1 MKSWIVLIALL
12 LPVVGLCSPA
22 AVETPPAHQ
31 TFRLPSRHLHEPR
44 VVNVYL
50 PPGYSP
56 LARGGYPTLY
66 LLDGGVQEDF
76 PHVARALDAAIRSG
90 RVRPLLLVGIENTQR
105 RRDLTG
111 PTRVASD
118 RAIAPQVGGSAAFR
132 AFIADELIPAI
143 ASRYRVDASRGLM
156 GESLAGLFV
165 VETLFEQPALF
176 DTYLALSPSLWW
188 NDAALARRAKARM
201 GASPALRGR
210 LFVASAN
217 EDNIVPHVATLQRA
231 LRSKSP
237 PGLYWTVKAR
247 PDLDHATIY
256 RTLVPQLLVDYYGA
270 VAAQDAGTA
279 LQPRRP
285 VTE

>member
-1 MKSWIVLIALL
+1 MRLWTLLAALL
-12 LPVVGLCSPA
+12 MPAMGACSPPA
-22 AVETPPAHQ
+22 AEAPPPHE
-31 TFRLPSRHLHEPR
+31 TFRLPSRHLHESR

-56 LARGGYPTLY
+56 RTRGGYPTLY
-66 LLDGGVQEDF
+66 LLDGGVKEDF
-76 PHVARALDAAIRSG
+76 PHVARALDAAIRAG
-90 RVRPLLLVGIENTQR
+90 QVRPLLLVGIENTQR

-118 RAIAPQVGGSAAFR
+118 RAIAPRVGGSAAFR
-132 AFIADELIPAI
+132 AFIARELIPAI
-143 ASRYRVDASRGLM
+143 ESRYSVDVSRGII

-188 NDAALARRAKARM
+188 NDAALAKRAKARM
-201 GASPALRGR
+201 GAEPALRGR

-217 EDNIVPHVATLQRA
+217 EDNIAPHVATLQRA
-231 LRSKSP
+231 LRSKAP
-237 PGLYWTVKAR
+237 QGLYWTVKAR
-247 PDLDHATIY
+247 PDLDHANIY

-270 VAAQDAGTA
+270 VAAQDAGA
-279 LQPRRP
+279 VQQPLQP